1 MKKRF
6 LFKFFAL
13 LLCMLMGVVH
23 GAKANRC
30 FTQYW
35 GVNTENIHH
44 PTPTEPYLA
53 FNVLFY
59 DENSGDS
66 FFLNANGN
74 WNNGGDGEHRGV
86 AIYVDGNYICSDNY
100 FLPYGSWNYGSDKG
114 NDGKDGKVEEICASV
129 NGWWTSGENSN
140 GKWNV
145 NGYAATV
152 NGTRY
157 RVKFWDPFRTG
168 DLRFVRVNVWMDK
181 ISCST
186 SHTVTIKGWWR
197 NRDKGATNAEL
208 MERTWKFNGISDLS
222 QSVPPATKMTA
233 WDKFDLVTGPLW
245 TQDGS
250 KSWDG
255 SVGTLS
261 LPDTYITEKDMKN
274 AYGSIYVKPDDLAN
288 NNSYKAGASET
299 TTFSCAYTPSNH
311 YNTTWLPVEFH
322 RTTKSP
328 DNEDNVTI
336 YQFRHVKIA
345 GFVKPQNL
353 KISAEMWK
361 KKTTL
366 VWEVNNGD
374 ENSNSTNGT
383 WSVYRYL
390 DDNSEDKVRI
400 AKDIDYSICKYTDT
414 EVPEY
419 DKKYRYE
426 VTFVPKNAPA
436 LEQPQELTT
445 SDTITVA
452 RNFPITIEDV
462 VKNEGKKNFTIKW
475 KTNAFL
481 GNESYNFAIYRAS
494 NGTWGND
501 PIATIQVTNKNQQ
514 NFSYTDASEF
524 SASSTYQYKVR
535 LSMLEN
541 KLFESNVSK
550 MVFLGDNSE
559 VSSLS
564 TTKGEYS
571 GLVKISWTAKQVGT
585 TATKYIVER
594 RLKGSE
600 DWAVI
605 YRTSGTSDQYYF
617 EDNTALPGQ
626 FYDYRVTS
634 SAEGIGADD
643 NGEVVKTTIDNTKT
657 DDGFCRATGVISG
670 RISYG
675 TGVAV
680 PNATVRL
687 KQNNDSEDNLRQFY
701 ALRTANSQ
709 DGISLDLTE
718 SDLKKRFGE
727 KPFSVQM
734 YVSPDADQLENAH
747 PVLFDLAGTLQLRL
761 GTWDAVTNKY
771 SLILKNGETEMTMDA
786 ALAASNYTS
795 LTLTKD
801 ETGTAVMTTVDKDGN
816 VQTKDLGKLS
826 FSWNTEQAQGLRFG
840 GSYTSDAANI
850 FTGYIDELRIFS
862 GKALSTTE
870 IKSNYNHTLAGTESG
885 LFLYWPIDEGF
896 AGQSTAY
903 DYSKTSGVANGHHGC
918 LSGQTT
924 STVIPTEE
932 QLSLFAV
939 TDEQGNFVLRGV
951 PFSGDGTNY
960 TIIPTMG
967 IHEFS
972 PSYSTR
978 YVSASSLTHSAVDFS
993 DVSSFPVTGVVYYD
1007 GTDYPVE
1014 GCNFYVDGT
1023 ICSKDGEAVTTDEEG
1038 KFTLSVPI
1046 GEHFIQVKKDGHEF
1060 ISNGR
1065 YPEDPNGVGT
1075 KMTFDKSISN
1085 LEFLDA
1091 TLVNFTGRVV
1101 GGSIEGDKPLG
1112 FGQSTNNIGMAE
1124 IILQAQ
1130 DTKRRLNV
1138 VKVKNETSYSYE
1150 TNTDNVTCASATS
1163 KISSKSWRGA
1173 KEDDADYSK
1182 SIFILTDEQTGEFS
1196 ALLPPLIY
1204 TVQSVKVKSTNQD
1217 VGSSV
1222 TLDLSNALRENTD
1235 TLYAENGV
1243 DYELYTYNT
1252 ALRQTYHSTPSFA
1265 VKQKGAEA
1273 GAFGID
1279 NYHVEDM
1286 DGEADVKIYTASE
1299 TDGVKY
1305 TYGYPVFVSGD
1316 NYTFEFEGFEEYVNQ
1331 DDKDNVVTS
1340 RVPLAGNIVTISNA
1354 MSADQKVCAKDMST
1368 YKYGDL
1374 LELEENQLQLDD
1386 DGKATY
1392 KWKAGLPN
1400 ITEPYTRTLSINYDI
1415 EGRSYAWN
1423 KGLEGIVL
1431 GSLPTGNNFVTAGPD
1446 IVDMILRDPP
1456 GTNSFAAWTTGSVTT
1471 TSKLKGRA
1479 WSSENTAM
1487 TTTHLGVKIETLTGS
1502 PFFQVA
1508 SDFETLDDLGV
1519 GITATTEGE
1528 SSDTWVRTVTNTKTI
1543 STSSAPEFVG
1553 PIGDVFIGTA
1563 TNILYGAVRNVG
1575 IRRADNNEFE
1585 LNLKDMI
1592 STSLDFKTAFNYTAN
1607 YIENVLLPNLESVRN
1622 SFLTK
1627 VNEIGSPTNN
1637 TESPVYLT
1645 TLSEEDER
1653 FGSSNS
1659 DKEVWGEQAVASNK
1673 VSENENLFVGPS
1685 YTIVWPKD
1693 NTKCYSDTIAW
1704 YNLQIANWKKALATN
1719 EEQKVMAIKD
1729 TQASVQN
1736 YSFDAGSSVTVTT
1749 AVDTTSTHTY
1759 DITVMG
1765 LAKLSNAFG
1774 LRVNTTG
1781 VDCTLETTTGGGT
1794 HNINETSE
1802 SHSAEISYTLAEEGD
1817 DDAISVD
1824 VFDGKRKSGTPI
1836 FSHGPVFYTRGG
1848 QTSNPYEGEVK
1859 TKYYSPGTTIMEATM
1874 QIEVPKIRVNNNRT
1888 ASLSNVPT
1896 GTPANF
1902 TLQLTNESQID
1913 EDVYYKLLLI
1923 DESNNKGA
1931 KVSIDGMP
1939 LTDGRLIKIPAG
1951 TEVTKALQIS
1961 QTDQGVLD
1969 YEDIGIVLASQTQ
1982 FDPTSTWDVI
1992 ADTVFVSV
2000 HYVPSS
2006 TDVKMNLGQAVMNT
2020 TNMPNVKKELNLTF
2034 NNFDRNYKNLKAFRV
2049 QYKALGATDW
2059 TTYREYVLADDG
2071 HLSSYQEVL
2080 PDDANVTC
2088 PINVASLPDG
2098 DYVFRVLSVCSYGN
2112 DEVYKSSNEIAITK
2126 DMEKPRPLGQPTPT
2140 NGILTAADDISI
2152 TFNEDIVKGEL
2163 TETANFR
2170 VTGVLNEQEVEHET
2184 ALNMTDA
2191 EVTASTET
2199 DINLSGKSFS
2209 MDMWMNAKG
2218 KGTILSHG
2226 NASSKFSLGVTEDS
2240 KLAVTVANETYTS
2253 VNAIPQNK
2261 WVFLTLNY
2269 QAQNNGGLLSANVA
2283 EDANEIEL
2291 FKNLD
2296 VVKYA
2301 GNGMLAV
2308 GKNMMGAIH
2317 ELTLWD
2323 EAHDMTS
2330 ALLNRSK
2337 TKVPSTRHLIG
2348 YWKMNEGEGT
2358 VITDYARNRHMKMT
2372 AESWYINNVNKA
2384 VALDG
2389 KNHLAM
2395 SIGHCSPLEDDSYA
2409 VELWMRADK
2418 QKGESQLLQAGR
2430 VGLWMDANGILQL
2443 SSGDKAGKT
2452 DDINTYTAS
2461 KKSLQDNVWH
2471 HVALNVLRNGN
2482 AAVYVDGERTMAT
2495 SASNI
2500 ATPAADSL
2508 LIGTRRTLESE
2519 NEYVYDRPLT
2529 AQIDEVRLW
2538 NAMLNADFLKNHRKL
2553 RLTGT
2558 EPGLVAYYPFEKKTL
2573 DAGNQIVTV
2582 GNAADLTDTSDD
2594 KRMAVCG
2601 EEMVYVDEAPALRTK
2616 PAEENV
2622 PFDFVASDNK
2632 IVINVRDD
2640 YASRIEGCTLNFTVQ
2655 DVKDMNGNLSDAVCW
2670 SAYVNQ
2676 NQLEWKNTSV
2686 KASKNANEEA
2696 TFTATIVNKGGKQQ
2710 MWTLDGMPSWLKA
2723 DIDNGTSDAL
2733 AETDI
2738 LFTIA
2743 KSTPVGKYEETV
2755 YLVGSDGMES
2765 ALTIHVTVNGE
2776 NPSWS
2781 VDATKYENSMNI
2793 ISTLTILGVPST
2805 DADDVVAVFIDDE
2818 CRGVAQPKYNSRYD
2832 EYFVMFNVYGD
2843 AQDAGKTLTFKAYDA
2858 STGITYPAL
2867 QTSEP
2872 GVWKSNGLIGKLNNP
2887 LRLEAV
2893 DVLEQ
2898 SQTLNS
2904 GWNWMS
2910 FYVAPDDMEV
2920 GNMFSSVAD
2929 GVSIVKAQNGF
2940 AKTDDSLWYGSLHAI
2955 DNKSLYMVQMNE
2967 AKPFHLLGKRLDKAQ
2982 KQITVEGGWNWIA
2995 YNGTS
3000 LISVADAFAG
3010 MQPVDGDLL
3019 KSQSS
3024 FAVYDGYEWIG
3035 SLETLAP
3042 GQGYMLQRATDETST
3057 FTYPEVT
3064 TSTYMAKRF
3073 MTRSTPSVFTPI
3085 PRGKYPYNMTIVA
3098 QVKLNGEPV
3107 DVGTEVGVFAGE
3119 ECRTAEFTTTYK
3131 DYTGIA
3137 YLTIPG
3143 DETAKLTFKMPYG
3156 DEILTSD
3163 VTLDYKTDD
3172 MLGTIRNPFVIS
3184 FEMATG
3190 IHEVEADADEAE
3202 AWYDLNGRCLKQRPT
3217 MEGVY
3222 IRRYMDKETR
3232 KVKTEKVIIKNNK

>member
-353 KISAEMWK
+353 KISADMWK

-400 AKDIDYSICKYTDT
+400 AKDIDYSICKYADT

-903 DYSKTSGVANGHHGC
+903 DYSKTSGVANGHHGS

-924 STVIPTEE
+924 SMVIPTEE

-1007 GTDYPVE
+1007 GTTYPVE

-1023 ICSKDGEAVTTDEEG
+1023 ICSKDGEAIATDASG
-1038 KFTLSVPI
+1038 KYTISVPI
-1046 GEHFIQVKKDGHEF
+1046 GEHFIQVKKSGHEF
-1060 ISNGR
+1060 VGNGR

-1101 GGSIEGDKPLG
+1101 GGDIEGNKPVG
-1112 FGQSTNNIGMAE
+1112 FGQSTNNIGIAE
-1124 IILQAQ
+1124 LVLQAQ
-1130 DTKRRLNV
+1130 NTLPVLNAKKV
-1138 VKVKNETSYSYE
+1138 VTETAYAYESNTNEVE
-1150 TNTDNVTCASATS
+1150 CPSATTN
-1163 KISSKSWRGA
+1163 INSKSWRGA
-1173 KEDDADYSK
+1173 KGEVDNSK
-1182 SIFILTDEQTGEFS
+1182 TIFIRTDSKTGEFS
-1196 ALLPPLIY
+1196 AMLPPLLY
-1204 TVQSVKVKSTNQD
+1204 TVKSVKTINGETVSVQEEGTSTT
-1217 VGSSV
+1217 V
-1222 TLDLSNALRENTD
+1222 DLSNALTEHSD
-1235 TLYAENGV
+1235 TLQTDDGEQ
-1243 DYELYTYNT
+1243 LYSYNT
-1252 ALRQTYHSTPSFA
+1252 KLVQTYHSEPSFSVA
-1265 VKQKGAEA
+1265 QKDCQPDV
-1273 GAFGID
+1273 FGIKETTVYD
-1279 NYHVEDM
+1279 EL
-1286 DGEADVKIYTASE
+1286 GEIKVSNIYSVDERGAVSY
-1299 TDGVKY
+1299 KY
-1305 TYGYPVFVSGD
+1305 DYPVFVSEEK
-1316 NYTFEFEGFEEYVNQ
+1316 YTFELYGFERYYNYDEDANTPIVN
-1331 DDKDNVVTS
+1331 D
-1340 RVPLAGNIVTISNA
+1340 VPLKGSTVTISNA
-1354 MSADQKVCAKDMST
+1354 MSASQAVYIEGNS
-1368 YKYGDL
+1368 
-1374 LELEENQLQLDD
+1374 
-1386 DGKATY
+1386 DGKAAGTIKDMASNQLELDDGGMATY
-1392 KWKAGLPN
+1392 VWKAGFPN
-1400 ITEPYTRTLSINYDI
+1400 ITEPFTRAFNITYMIGDREYQWKKGN
-1415 EGRSYAWN
+1415 
-1423 KGLEGIVL
+1423 GLEAIVL
-1431 GSLPTGNNFVTAGPD
+1431 GSLPTTNNFVTRGPEM
-1446 IVDMILRDPP
+1446 VTMILRDPP
-1456 GTNSFAAWTTGSVTT
+1456 GTNSFAEWTSGSVVSNSRTDAKAWTSDISATTVTKLGVDQTIGTGIGVIVLTDVESTNDLTVGLHTTVEGQSGNSWTT
-1471 TSKLKGRA
+1471 T
-1479 WSSENTAM
+1479 
-1487 TTTHLGVKIETLTGS
+1487 TTK
-1502 PFFQVA
+1502 
-1508 SDFETLDDLGV
+1508 
-1519 GITATTEGE
+1519 
-1528 SSDTWVRTVTNTKTI
+1528 TNTVA
-1543 STSSAPEFVG
+1543 TSSAPEYVG
-1553 PIGDVFIGTA
+1553 ANGDVFIGKS
-1563 TNILYGAVRNVG
+1563 TNLVYGKAREVGFHRNSEGSV
-1575 IRRADNNEFE
+1575 D
-1585 LNLKDMI
+1585 LNLKPI
-1592 STSLDFKTAFNYTAN
+1592 VTTKLKFGTSFNYSAN
-1607 YIENVLLPNLESVRN
+1607 YIENVLIPNLEDLRANLLQTVPDMN
-1622 SFLTK
+1622 A
-1627 VNEIGSPTNN
+1627 VTNN
-1637 TESPVYLT
+1637 TDKPIYVTQLSPD
-1645 TLSEEDER
+1645 DENYGQNGTYK
-1653 FGSSNS
+1653 FLVPTNT
-1659 DKEVWGEQAVASNK
+1659 KENYNDEVN
-1673 VSENENLFVGPS
+1673 S
-1685 YTIVWPKD
+1685 YTNDID
-1693 NTKCYSDTIAW
+1693 
-1704 YNLQIANWKKALATN
+1704 NWKKQLLTN
-1719 EEQKVMAIKD
+1719 EEEKVTAYNKKAEDKEYVNISFD
-1729 TQASVQN
+1729 SGTSVTRSVQV
-1736 YSFDAGSSVTVTT
+1736 DSV
-1749 AVDTTSTHTY
+1749 TTSTY
-1759 DITVMG
+1759 ENKVMG
-1765 LAKLSNAFG
+1765 IAVLGDEFG
-1774 LRVNTTG
+1774 VGVNG
-1781 VDCTLETTTGGGT
+1781 VGVVANVYTETGGGT
-1794 HNINETSE
+1794 NK
-1802 SHSAEISYTLAEEGD
+1802 SHSEEQTQTTTFTYILAEEGD
-1817 DDAISVD
+1817 DDALTVD
-1824 VFDGKRKSGTPI
+1824 VYSSKQFGPI
-1836 FSHGPVFYTRGG
+1836 FRTLGG

-1859 TKYYSPGTTIMEATM
+1859 TKYYQPGTTIMEATM

-2269 QAQNNGGLLSANVA
+2269 QDQNNGGLLSANVA

-2409 VELWMRADK
+2409 VELWMRTDK

-3131 DYTGIA
+3131 DINGIA

-3232 KVKTEKVIIKNNK
+3232 KVKAEKVIIKNNK

>member
-1 MKKRF
+1 
-6 LFKFFAL
+6 
-13 LLCMLMGVVH
+13 MLMGVVH

-353 KISAEMWK
+353 KISADMWK

-400 AKDIDYSICKYTDT
+400 AKDIDYSICKYADT

-903 DYSKTSGVANGHHGC
+903 DYSKTSGVANGHHGS

-924 STVIPTEE
+924 SMVIPTEE

-1007 GTDYPVE
+1007 GTTYPVE

-1023 ICSKDGEAVTTDEEG
+1023 ICSKDGEAIATDASG
-1038 KFTLSVPI
+1038 KYTISVPI
-1046 GEHFIQVKKDGHEF
+1046 GEHFIQVKKSGHEF
-1060 ISNGR
+1060 VGNGR

-1101 GGSIEGDKPLG
+1101 GGDIEGNKPVG
-1112 FGQSTNNIGMAE
+1112 FGQSTNNIGIAE
-1124 IILQAQ
+1124 LVLQAQ
-1130 DTKRRLNV
+1130 NTLPVLNAKKV
-1138 VKVKNETSYSYE
+1138 VTETAYAYESNTNEVE
-1150 TNTDNVTCASATS
+1150 CPSATTN
-1163 KISSKSWRGA
+1163 INSKSWRGA
-1173 KEDDADYSK
+1173 KGEVDNSK
-1182 SIFILTDEQTGEFS
+1182 TIFIRTDSKTGEFS
-1196 ALLPPLIY
+1196 AMLPPLLY
-1204 TVQSVKVKSTNQD
+1204 TVKSVKTINGETVSVQEEGTSTT
-1217 VGSSV
+1217 V
-1222 TLDLSNALRENTD
+1222 DLSNALTEHSD
-1235 TLYAENGV
+1235 TLQTDDGEQ
-1243 DYELYTYNT
+1243 LYSYNT
-1252 ALRQTYHSTPSFA
+1252 KLVQTYHSEPSFSVA
-1265 VKQKGAEA
+1265 QKDCQPDV
-1273 GAFGID
+1273 FGIKETTVYD
-1279 NYHVEDM
+1279 EL
-1286 DGEADVKIYTASE
+1286 GEIKVSNIYSVDERGAVSY
-1299 TDGVKY
+1299 KY
-1305 TYGYPVFVSGD
+1305 DYPVFVSEEK
-1316 NYTFEFEGFEEYVNQ
+1316 YTFELYGFERYYNYDEDANTPIVN
-1331 DDKDNVVTS
+1331 D
-1340 RVPLAGNIVTISNA
+1340 VPLKGSTVTISNA
-1354 MSADQKVCAKDMST
+1354 MSASQAVYIEGNS
-1368 YKYGDL
+1368 
-1374 LELEENQLQLDD
+1374 
-1386 DGKATY
+1386 DGKAAGTIKDMASNQLELDDGGMATY
-1392 KWKAGLPN
+1392 VWKAGFPN
-1400 ITEPYTRTLSINYDI
+1400 ITEPFTRAFNITYMIGDREYQWKKGN
-1415 EGRSYAWN
+1415 
-1423 KGLEGIVL
+1423 GLEAIVL
-1431 GSLPTGNNFVTAGPD
+1431 GSLPTTNNFVTRGPEM
-1446 IVDMILRDPP
+1446 VTMILRDPP
-1456 GTNSFAAWTTGSVTT
+1456 GTNSFAEWTSGSVVSNSRTDAKAWTSDISATTVTKLGVDQTIGTGIGVIVLTDVESTNDLTVGLHTTVEGQSGNSWTT
-1471 TSKLKGRA
+1471 T
-1479 WSSENTAM
+1479 
-1487 TTTHLGVKIETLTGS
+1487 TTK
-1502 PFFQVA
+1502 
-1508 SDFETLDDLGV
+1508 
-1519 GITATTEGE
+1519 
-1528 SSDTWVRTVTNTKTI
+1528 TNTVA
-1543 STSSAPEFVG
+1543 TSSAPEYVG
-1553 PIGDVFIGTA
+1553 ANGDVFIGKS
-1563 TNILYGAVRNVG
+1563 TNLVYGKAREVGFHRNSEGSV
-1575 IRRADNNEFE
+1575 D
-1585 LNLKDMI
+1585 LNLKPI
-1592 STSLDFKTAFNYTAN
+1592 VTTKLKFGTSFNYSAN
-1607 YIENVLLPNLESVRN
+1607 YIENVLIPNLEDLRANLLQTVPDMN
-1622 SFLTK
+1622 A
-1627 VNEIGSPTNN
+1627 VTNN
-1637 TESPVYLT
+1637 TDKPIYVTQLSPD
-1645 TLSEEDER
+1645 DENYGQNGTYK
-1653 FGSSNS
+1653 FLVPTNT
-1659 DKEVWGEQAVASNK
+1659 KENYNDEVN
-1673 VSENENLFVGPS
+1673 S
-1685 YTIVWPKD
+1685 YTNDID
-1693 NTKCYSDTIAW
+1693 
-1704 YNLQIANWKKALATN
+1704 NWKKQLLTN
-1719 EEQKVMAIKD
+1719 EEEKVTAYNKKAEDKEYVNISFD
-1729 TQASVQN
+1729 SGTSVTRSVQV
-1736 YSFDAGSSVTVTT
+1736 DSV
-1749 AVDTTSTHTY
+1749 TTSTY
-1759 DITVMG
+1759 ENKVMG
-1765 LAKLSNAFG
+1765 IAVLGDEFG
-1774 LRVNTTG
+1774 VGVNG
-1781 VDCTLETTTGGGT
+1781 VGVVANVYTETGGGT
-1794 HNINETSE
+1794 NK
-1802 SHSAEISYTLAEEGD
+1802 SHSEEQTQTTTFTYILAEEGD
-1817 DDAISVD
+1817 DDALTVD
-1824 VFDGKRKSGTPI
+1824 VYSSKQFGPI
-1836 FSHGPVFYTRGG
+1836 FRTLGG

-1859 TKYYSPGTTIMEATM
+1859 TKYYQPGTTIMEATM

-2269 QAQNNGGLLSANVA
+2269 QDQNNGGLLSANVA

-2409 VELWMRADK
+2409 VELWMRTDK

-3131 DYTGIA
+3131 DINGIA

-3232 KVKTEKVIIKNNK
+3232 KVKAEKVIIKNNK

>member
-353 KISAEMWK
+353 KISADMWK

-903 DYSKTSGVANGHHGC
+903 DYSKTSGVANGHHGS

-924 STVIPTEE
+924 SMVIPTEE

-1007 GTDYPVE
+1007 GTTYPVE

-1023 ICSKDGEAVTTDEEG
+1023 ICSKDGEAIATDASG
-1038 KFTLSVPI
+1038 KYTISVPI
-1046 GEHFIQVKKDGHEF
+1046 GEHFIQVKKSGHEF
-1060 ISNGR
+1060 VGNGR

-1101 GGSIEGDKPLG
+1101 GGDIEGNKPVG
-1112 FGQSTNNIGMAE
+1112 FGQSTNNIGIAE
-1124 IILQAQ
+1124 LVLQAQ
-1130 DTKRRLNV
+1130 NTLPVLNAKKV
-1138 VKVKNETSYSYE
+1138 VTETAYAYESNTNEVE
-1150 TNTDNVTCASATS
+1150 CPSATTN
-1163 KISSKSWRGA
+1163 INSKSWRGA
-1173 KEDDADYSK
+1173 KGEVDNSK
-1182 SIFILTDEQTGEFS
+1182 TIFIRTDSKTGEFS
-1196 ALLPPLIY
+1196 AMLPPLLY
-1204 TVQSVKVKSTNQD
+1204 TVKSVKTINGETVSVQEEGTSTT
-1217 VGSSV
+1217 V
-1222 TLDLSNALRENTD
+1222 DLSNALTEHSD
-1235 TLYAENGV
+1235 TLQTDDGEQ
-1243 DYELYTYNT
+1243 LYFYNT
-1252 ALRQTYHSTPSFA
+1252 KLVQTYHSEPSFSVA
-1265 VKQKGAEA
+1265 QKDCQPDV
-1273 GAFGID
+1273 FGIKETTVYD
-1279 NYHVEDM
+1279 EL
-1286 DGEADVKIYTASE
+1286 GEIKVSNIYSVDERGAVSY
-1299 TDGVKY
+1299 KY
-1305 TYGYPVFVSGD
+1305 DYPVFVSEEK
-1316 NYTFEFEGFEEYVNQ
+1316 YTFELYGFERYYNYDEDANTPIVN
-1331 DDKDNVVTS
+1331 D
-1340 RVPLAGNIVTISNA
+1340 VPLKGSTVTISNA
-1354 MSADQKVCAKDMST
+1354 MSASQAVYIEGNS
-1368 YKYGDL
+1368 
-1374 LELEENQLQLDD
+1374 
-1386 DGKATY
+1386 DGKAAGTIKDMASNQLELDDGGMATY
-1392 KWKAGLPN
+1392 VWKAGFPN
-1400 ITEPYTRTLSINYDI
+1400 ITEPFTRAFNITYMIGDREYQWKKGN
-1415 EGRSYAWN
+1415 
-1423 KGLEGIVL
+1423 GLEAIVL
-1431 GSLPTGNNFVTAGPD
+1431 GSLPTTNNFVTRGPEM
-1446 IVDMILRDPP
+1446 VTMILRDPP
-1456 GTNSFAAWTTGSVTT
+1456 GTNSFAEWTSGSVVSNSRTDAKAWTSDISATTVTKLGVDQTIGTGIGVIVLTDVESTNDLTVGLHTTVEGQSGNSWTT
-1471 TSKLKGRA
+1471 T
-1479 WSSENTAM
+1479 
-1487 TTTHLGVKIETLTGS
+1487 TTK
-1502 PFFQVA
+1502 
-1508 SDFETLDDLGV
+1508 
-1519 GITATTEGE
+1519 
-1528 SSDTWVRTVTNTKTI
+1528 TNTVA
-1543 STSSAPEFVG
+1543 TSSAPEYVG
-1553 PIGDVFIGTA
+1553 ANGDVFIGKS
-1563 TNILYGAVRNVG
+1563 TNLVYGKAREVGFHRNSEGSV
-1575 IRRADNNEFE
+1575 D
-1585 LNLKDMI
+1585 LNLKPI
-1592 STSLDFKTAFNYTAN
+1592 VTTKLKFGTSFNYSAN
-1607 YIENVLLPNLESVRN
+1607 YIENVLIPNLEDLRANLLQTVPDMN
-1622 SFLTK
+1622 A
-1627 VNEIGSPTNN
+1627 VTNN
-1637 TESPVYLT
+1637 TDKPIYVTQLSPD
-1645 TLSEEDER
+1645 DENYGQNGTYK
-1653 FGSSNS
+1653 FLVPTNT
-1659 DKEVWGEQAVASNK
+1659 KENYNDEVN
-1673 VSENENLFVGPS
+1673 S
-1685 YTIVWPKD
+1685 YTNDID
-1693 NTKCYSDTIAW
+1693 
-1704 YNLQIANWKKALATN
+1704 NWKKQLLTN
-1719 EEQKVMAIKD
+1719 EEEKVTAYNKKAEDKEYVNISFD
-1729 TQASVQN
+1729 SGTSVTRSVQV
-1736 YSFDAGSSVTVTT
+1736 DSV
-1749 AVDTTSTHTY
+1749 TTSTY
-1759 DITVMG
+1759 ENKVMG
-1765 LAKLSNAFG
+1765 IAVLGDEFG
-1774 LRVNTTG
+1774 VGVNG
-1781 VDCTLETTTGGGT
+1781 VGVVANVYTETGGGT
-1794 HNINETSE
+1794 NK
-1802 SHSAEISYTLAEEGD
+1802 SHSEEQTQTTTFTYILAEEGD
-1817 DDAISVD
+1817 DDALTVD
-1824 VFDGKRKSGTPI
+1824 VYSSKQFGPI
-1836 FSHGPVFYTRGG
+1836 FRTLGG

-1859 TKYYSPGTTIMEATM
+1859 TKYYQPGTTIMEATM
-1874 QIEVPKIRVNNNRT
+1874 QIEVPKIRVNNNST
-1888 ASLSNVPT
+1888 ASLNNVPT

-3131 DYTGIA
+3131 DINGIA